1 MDLRKGTVF
10 LILAWAVVLVT
21 GYGLTLVLARRLA
34 FDSYGDYGL
43 VMSILVWL
51 EIVVINGLPVAVQKF
66 TAAHPKQAYG
76 ILKSGAGI
84 QAGAAAALYVAAYFG
99 SPLLAGLFQDDH
111 LTFYFR
117 IAFLNIFLYGFL
129 HLLASF
135 QNGLGR
141 FGRQA
146 VILMVFAFGKLG
158 CVILFLS
165 LGHDLV
171 WAFWGN
177 AAGAALGIAAGAAFI
192 RRAPKATAFETGPL
206 VRFALP
212 SVLYSLAVTLL
223 LSIDLWFVNRLLGKG
238 AGAVYVASSQIARIP
253 YFLVFGL
260 SATVLSAVSAAA
272 AAGRMQ
278 KVRGTIAQAVRFLCM
293 LAAPIAILATA
304 YRREG
309 MALLFPPRFA
319 PGEAVLGILIWGMVF
334 LAFLVVLTTAINAG
348 GRPVVSFALT
358 SVVVALDAALN
369 AALVPRM
376 GIAGGAL
383 ATTAAAGA
391 GALASGLIV
400 RRSTGFAMG
409 LKPLLRIALASLVP
423 AAFGLFVPAHGP
435 GLVVVCLLAT
445 ALYGLVLMALGEI
458 KKEEL
463 TGFFRSRPKPDG
475 TPVESVLP

>member
-10 LILAWAVVLVT
+10 LVLAWVVVLIT

-34 FDSYGDYGL
+34 FDLYGDYGL
-43 VMSILVWL
+43 VMSVLVWL

-84 QAGAAAALYVAAYFG
+84 QAGAAVALYVAAYFG
-99 SPLLAGLFQDDH
+99 SPLLAGLFQDGH

-146 VILMVFAFGKLG
+146 IILTVFAFGKLG
-158 CVILFLS
+158 CVILFLF

-177 AAGAALGIAAGAAFI
+177 AAGAALGVLTGAAYI
-192 RRAPKATAFETGPL
+192 RHAPNVKPFESRPL
-206 VRFALP
+206 IRFALP

-223 LSIDLWFVNRLLGKG
+223 LSIDLWFINRMLGKG
-238 AGAVYVASSQIARIP
+238 AGAIYVASSQIARIP

-260 SATVLSAVSAAA
+260 SATVLSAVSAAV
-272 AAGRMQ
+272 AAGRLH
-278 KVRGTIAQAVRFLCM
+278 KVRDTLGQAVRFLCM
-293 LAAPIAILATA
+293 LAAPIAVLAMA

-348 GRPVVSFALT
+348 GRPAVSFALT
-358 SVVVALDAALN
+358 LGVVALDAALN
-369 AALVPRM
+369 AALIPRM
-376 GIAGGAL
+376 GLAGGAL
-383 ATTAAAGA
+383 ATTVAAGA
-391 GALASGLIV
+391 GVTISGFIV
-400 RRSTGFAMG
+400 RRIYGFSMSP
-409 LKPLLRIALASLVP
+409 KPLLRIALASLVP
-423 AAFGLFVPAHGP
+423 AGFGLLVPAHGLR
-435 GLVVVCLLAT
+435 LVVVCAAAT
-445 ALYGLVLMALGEI
+445 ALYGLVLMALGEV

-463 TGFFRSRPKPDG
+463 TGFFRSRSKPDG
-475 TPVESVLP
+475 TPVESVNP